1 MIFIFMIIYIMP
13 LNNIN
18 NDIYKI
24 YLEKPKK
31 IIKNQIEPKII
42 NNKK

>member
-1 MIFIFMIIYIMP
+1 MIIYIMP

-18 NDIYKI
+18 KDIYKI

-31 IIKNQIEPKII
+31 LIKNEIVPKII
-42 NNKK
+42 NKNE